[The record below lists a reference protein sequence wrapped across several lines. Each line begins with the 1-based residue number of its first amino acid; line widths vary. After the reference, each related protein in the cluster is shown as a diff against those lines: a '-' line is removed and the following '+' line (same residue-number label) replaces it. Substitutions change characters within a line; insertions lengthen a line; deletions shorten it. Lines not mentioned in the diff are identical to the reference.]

1 MNNNNCVQNDETLY
15 RAVKGNIDSGEY
27 RYKGSELEIRSKA
40 FLDPNEE
47 PSVGRAK
54 LVGFD
59 PVLFLSLAELDEK
72 NGVVSLNAT
81 VVREIELKFHTVNV
95 IPDPEPNNRAH
106 AKIIICSE
114 REVSTSGR
122 QKELSRLRRALA
134 DIATASVAENDWA
147 RDPQE

>member
-1 MNNNNCVQNDETLY
+1 MDKNDSVQVDEVLY
-15 RAVKGNIDSGEY
+15 RGVLNDGEQYTCEEDEITIESPAFKG
-27 RYKGSELEIRSKA
+27 
-40 FLDPNEE
+40 EE

-54 LVGFD
+54 LVNFI
-59 PVLFLSLAELDEK
+59 PALYLSLAELDEK

-95 IPDPEPNNRAH
+95 IPDPEPNNCAH

-122 QKELSRLRRALA
+122 QKELSRLRHALA
-134 DIATASVAENDWA
+134 DIATEVVAENGWTL
-147 RDPQE
+147 DPTE